1 MMNENLRCETP
12 DLRGDEREMIVLHP
26 DLRRGLRS
34 ERLLVDRFRE
44 SRIDLL
50 IALPVLAMKLEMLDE
65 QVAQRPQ
72 RGVREPEVIPLDV
85 VLAEPDTTKR
95 VPWLEGWDT
104 KAADFVGSFAVGRA

>member
-44 SRIDLL
+44 TRIDLGEL
-50 IALPVLAMKLEMLDE
+50 KVLEAQESDSETKPKE
-65 QVAQRPQ
+65 QPTRH
-72 RGVREPEVIPLDV
+72 
-85 VLAEPDTTKR
+85 
-95 VPWLEGWDT
+95 
-104 KAADFVGSFAVGRA
+104 